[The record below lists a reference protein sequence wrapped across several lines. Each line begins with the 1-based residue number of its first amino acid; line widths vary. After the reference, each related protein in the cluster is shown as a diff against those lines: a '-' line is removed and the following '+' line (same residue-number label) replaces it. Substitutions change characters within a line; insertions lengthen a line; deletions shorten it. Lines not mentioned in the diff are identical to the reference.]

1 VRRLALVSLLSALG
15 LALAGC
21 GGMND
26 AATTTT
32 TAPKP
37 PGPGKTLYTGGP
49 WAVVVE
55 GAKATAFHDVS
66 GTWKPDTSGAVKI
79 RILGPDANAP
89 RLPQVAAEISAKKPL
104 VESGLWVD
112 GKELPVKGGGITP
125 RRWTIY
131 GAPGGPL
138 AKGKHIAVAYGRTDS
153 HATAV
158 AWSFRVS

>member
-1 VRRLALVSLLSALG
+1 MRRLAPLLLVFAFG

-21 GGMND
+21 GGMD
-26 AATTTT
+26 QAATTTT
-32 TAPKP
+32 AASEP
-37 PGPGKTLYTGGP
+37 PGPGKTLYAGGP
-49 WAVVVE
+49 WAVVVD
-55 GAKATAFHDVS
+55 GGKATAFHKVA

-79 RILGPDANAP
+79 RILGPGAKAA

-125 RRWTIY
+125 RRGTIY
-131 GAPGGPL
+131 GAPGTPL
-138 AKGKHIAVAYGRTDS
+138 AKGKHIAVAYGRTDQ

>member
-1 VRRLALVSLLSALG
+1 VRVLALFLLAAFGLG
-15 LALAGC
+15 LAGC
-21 GGMND
+21 GGGEQ

-32 TAPKP
+32 APSKP
-37 PGPGKTLYTGGP
+37 PGPGKTLYAGGP
-49 WAVVVE
+49 WAVVVD
-55 GAKATAFHDVS
+55 GGKATAFHQVS

-79 RILGPDANAP
+79 RILGPDAKAA

-104 VESGLWVD
+104 IESGLWVD

-125 RRWTIY
+125 TRGTIY
-131 GAPGGPL
+131 GAPGAPL
-138 AKGKHIAVAYGRTDS
+138 AKGKHVAVAYGRTDR